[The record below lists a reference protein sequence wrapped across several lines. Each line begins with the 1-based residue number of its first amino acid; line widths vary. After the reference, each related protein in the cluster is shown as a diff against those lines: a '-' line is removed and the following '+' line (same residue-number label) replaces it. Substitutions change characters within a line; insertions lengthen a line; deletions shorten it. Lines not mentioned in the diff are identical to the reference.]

1 MLSLLNI
8 NGLIAYTEKDIL
20 IRNFIKNY
28 ITLEVKKILTNQN
41 KAWQFFEL
49 EASALIPNELINKE
63 YATASYFQVNETL
76 SLKPETT
83 ATSYLYAKDLL
94 LTNNKPP
101 LCVYQTSKSF
111 RKEQDQTLKHMRF
124 KEFYQLEFQCI
135 YSTTTKNDYQES
147 VIESLASLLRDIL
160 KLNTRIVLSDRLPN
174 YSLKT
179 LDLEVFNGDKWMEI
193 CSVSLRN
200 DFSENHLVLEIA
212 FGLDRLL
219 FNFNS
224 AIEVFNINTT
234 KEY

>member
-28 ITLEVKKILTNQN
+28 ITLEVKHILTNQN

-49 EASALIPNELINKE
+49 EASSLIPNELINKE
-63 YATASYFQVNETL
+63 YTEENYFKVNDSL

-83 ATSYLYAKDLL
+83 ATSYLYAKELL
-94 LTNNKPP
+94 AEHKPP
-101 LCVYQTSKSF
+101 LCVYQASKSY

-124 KEFYQLEFQCI
+124 KEFYQLEYQCI
-135 YSTTTKNDYQES
+135 YSNTTKNDYQES
-147 VIESLASLLRDIL
+147 VIQDLAKLLRDVL
-160 KLNTRIVLSDRLPN
+160 KLNTRIVISDRLPS

-179 LDLEVFNGDKWMEI
+179 LDLEVFNGNKWMEI

-200 DFSENHLVLEIA
+200 DFSETHLVLEIA

-219 FNFNS
+219 FNYNN
-224 AIEVFNINTT
+224 AIQVFNITT
-234 KEY
+234 TRE